1 MSVGSQ
7 HFGSSAKTGAGV
19 NELFRVLAERIIEH
33 SRNKTAEAPKKRM
46 NQRGALN
53 VNGLTD
59 FDPSANMFGG
69 GGAGMSSSG
78 ANKGLR
84 LTATRQTIAE
94 EE

>member
-19 NELFRVLAERIIEH
+19 NEIFRVLSERIIDH

-69 GGAGMSSSG
+69 APSGNNGA
-78 ANKGLR
+78 LR
-84 LTATRQTIAE
+84 LTAAR
-94 EE
+94 